1 MAGRQFGENFI
12 YNPRELKISIQK
24 FPKNLDAFVSEAIE
38 YHAVRGEAMMRKSAP
53 WTDRTG
59 NARNGL
65 RAIPVHDSGTH
76 AIVLA
81 HGVSYGIW
89 LEVRW
94 DGRYAIIMP
103 AVERFAPRML
113 ELVAKL
119 VFK

>member
-1 MAGRQFGENFI
+1 MAGGGGFRWEGDLNAQRLQQI
-12 YNPRELKISIQK
+12 DPL
-24 FPKNLDAFVSEAIE
+24 
-38 YHAVRGEAMMRKSAP
+38 VRRAMAAAATKVAPEGEAWMKANAKWR
-53 WTDRTG
+53 DQTG

-65 RAIPVHDSGTH
+65 GGSAKISSDSVAVVFYH
-76 AIVLA
+76 SVP
-81 HGVSYGIW
+81 YGIW